1 MSTFQ
6 RNIPTRSALAAPAP
20 NVSNWTVDDIRK
32 SDILVFRQSRN
43 EYIDTVVAPNGFQV
57 GLLDEAF
64 LTDLLVT
71 GHITGSG
78 VIYSEL
84 GFSGSLQ
91 TLVDGSDY
99 LRAGANVTITKNDD
113 GSITVAAATEASEA
127 TSYTAGTALSL
138 AGTQFNVNKDGTTVG
153 TNSSGQL
160 EVLKVPNALTTGNG
174 LNSVTYDGS
183 TARAIT
189 VQPVS
194 GSPITV
200 SSSGVGFEITT
211 QNALSLA
218 STDELIIQKG
228 SNLGKITMQDILNL
242 VPSADTVVNEA
253 YLVAQSSTSLTN
265 ERVLTAGTGVEV
277 VDSSGLG
284 TMTVSVALENSG
296 GLQFV
301 SGKLAV
307 KVADFAGFG
316 LSDSGGNLSVTPSS
330 FAGIGL
336 SASGNQ
342 LNVDFGAGTNQ
353 AALGTNK
360 ISVNAGDGLNLGG
373 TATIGNA
380 TNTINLE
387 VRTEDFSGV
396 GTSVNNNNLNVY
408 LTGTNGIT
416 ITTGSSGELVIDG
429 QNVQGT
435 GGLAGVIGAP
445 EDGNFNDGLFTD
457 FTSNTPTGTAVDRF
471 NEILKFLTPN
481 SAPVL
486 SKIDADTATGLNA
499 LISFGTSNTISGVS
513 NVVTNDDF
521 SGINVNGAY
530 NSGSSSNG
538 HVKLGV
544 YATAV
549 DIIGDLAPS
558 VVQTTIANAQVN
570 YPAKSFGLSNQ
581 GNLILELNGVDLH
594 TSDLTNNSTGTG
606 VAGSGTG
613 SHLTSNCGFIQLSA
627 ATSGK
632 YNSGQTFENEKHRTG
647 KYKVAAASQ
656 RKGYNYLKVKHVIGS
671 TTYTTNHIQ
680 WILDDITIAGQITL
694 GSGAIGSLSMTGSK
708 YLSGVQYHTGG
719 TANYSISIGNFYKN
733 VYSVSPI
740 TIDSDVIAQV
750 ALNPPTINT
759 GASEDH
765 NKVINVSET
774 ITIDSDLLLDV
785 PITANIDISHPTKN
799 DVSSGGTASFGRLL
813 QYNIA
818 EASTELLK
826 TVENF
831 NGETNRLTTNAF
843 ETQTAV
849 NSNAYDSTVSLVGN
863 SGLQVWNR
871 KLVAPTKSTNSG
883 NFSLITNGPS
893 GNPNYSGLTTGDKTY
908 YRKFTNN
915 SGGSVSNFTLAIN
928 GVGTIISNAGALS
941 GNNLQIFVKLPGPN
955 SNKTGWLDVTVPFV
969 TDNYADNHGC
979 LVDSLDTSLNSTILG
994 TIGTKFVENNE
1005 HIVIKI
1011 VADGS
1016 WTGHI
1021 DELRITWR

>member
-1 MSTFQ
+1 MATFQ
-6 RNIPTRSALAAPAP
+6 RNIPTRSALPAPAP

-43 EYIDTVVAPNGFQV
+43 DYIDTVVAPNGFQV

-99 LRAGANVTITKNDD
+99 LRAGSNVTITKNAD
-113 GSITVAAATEASEA
+113 GSITIAAATQAASG
-127 TSYTAGTALSL
+127 TNYTAGTALSL
-138 AGTQFNVNKDGTTVG
+138 AGNQFNVDKDGTTIS

-160 EVLKVPNALTTGNG
+160 EALKVPNALSTGNG
-174 LNSVTYDGS
+174 LNTISYDGS
-183 TARAIT
+183 NARTIT

-194 GSPITV
+194 GSPVTV
-200 SSSGVGFEITT
+200 SASGIGFEITT
-211 QNALSLA
+211 QNALSLSA
-218 STDELIIQKG
+218 TDELIIQKG

-253 YLVAQSSTSLTN
+253 YLVAQSSSSLTN

-284 TMTVSVALENSG
+284 TMTVSVALETSG

-301 SGKLAV
+301 SGKLAI

-316 LSDSGGNLSVTPSS
+316 LSESSGNLSVTPSS

-342 LNVDFGAGTNQ
+342 LNVNFGTGTNQ
-353 AALGTNK
+353 AAMGTNT
-360 ISVNAGDGLNLGG
+360 ISVNAGDGLSLGG
-373 TATIGNA
+373 TATIGHAN
-380 TNTINLE
+380 NTINLE

-408 LTGTNGIT
+408 LAGANGIT
-416 ITTGSSGELVIDG
+416 ITTGSNGELVIDG

-435 GGLAGVIGAP
+435 GAAGVIGNP

-457 FTSNTPTGTAVDRF
+457 FTSTTPTGTAVDRF

-486 SKIDADTATGLNA
+486 SKIDADTAAGVNA
-499 LISFGTSNTISGVS
+499 LVSFGTSNAIAGIS

-530 NSGSSSNG
+530 NSGTSSNG
-538 HVKLGV
+538 HIKLGV
-544 YATAV
+544 YGTAV

-558 VVQTTIANAQVN
+558 VAQTTIFNSEVN
-570 YPAKSFGLSNQ
+570 YPAKAFGKANQ
-581 GNLILELNGVDLH
+581 GNLVLELNGVNIYTL
-594 TSDLTNNSTGTG
+594 DLTNNSTGAG
-606 VAGSGTG
+606 IAGSGSG
-613 SHLTSNCGFIQLSA
+613 SHLNSDSGFIQLSA
-627 ATSGK
+627 ATNGK
-632 YNSGQTFENEKHRTG
+632 YNSGQAFENEKHRTG

-656 RKGYNYLKVKHVIGS
+656 RRGYNYLKVKHVIGS
-671 TTYTTNHIQ
+671 TTYTTNHVQ
-680 WILDDITIAGQITL
+680 WILDDVATAGQITL
-694 GSGAIGSLSMTGSK
+694 GSGALGSLSMAGSK
-708 YLSGVQYHTGG
+708 HLSGVKYHTSG
-719 TANYSISIGNFYKN
+719 TANYSISVGNFYKN
-733 VYSVSPI
+733 VYSTSPI
-740 TIDSDVIAQV
+740 TIDSAEIAQV
-750 ALNPPTINT
+750 SVNPPTINT

-765 NKVINVSET
+765 NRTINISTTV
-774 ITIDSDLLLDV
+774 TIDSNLLLDV
-785 PITANIDISHPTKN
+785 PISANINISHPTKN
-799 DVSSGGTASFGRLL
+799 DVSSGGAASFGKLL
-813 QYNIA
+813 LYNIA
-818 EASTELLK
+818 EANTETLK
-826 TVENF
+826 TIENF
-831 NGETNRLTTNAF
+831 DGETNRLATNAF
-843 ETQTAV
+843 ETQTSV
-849 NSNAYDSTVSLVGN
+849 NSNSYDSTVSLVGN

-871 KLVAPTKSTNSG
+871 KLIAPIKSTNSG
-883 NFSLITNGPS
+883 NFSSIINGPT
-893 GNPNYSGLTTGDKTY
+893 GNPDYSGLTTGSKTY

-915 SGGSVSNFTLAIN
+915 SGGAVSNFTITID
-928 GVGTIISNAGALS
+928 GTGTIVSNSGTLS
-941 GNNLQIFVKLPGPN
+941 GNNFKMFMKLPGPAT
-955 SNKTGWLDVTVPFV
+955 NKTGWLDVTIPFEI
-969 TDNYADNHGC
+969 DNYADNDGC
-979 LVDSLDTSLNSTILG
+979 LVDTLDTSLNSIILG

-1016 WTGHI
+1016 WTGYV